1 MFCTKC
7 GKRIDYNST
16 VCNECARAEN
26 SFFDASQQYNT
37 DSQPQIV
44 EPMPEKPKG
53 SRMVG
58 FGGALA
64 SAILGYIAMAFA
76 MFAFMLWL
84 GVASFDKIVAFV
96 FFFCVSA
103 LVMSIIAIVNGAK
116 AIKVSRESIPRPIAT
131 LVLGIV
137 GVVGAV
143 GTYILLA
150 YSVMFA
156 LSIMFAN
163 L

>member
-7 GKRIDYNST
+7 GKQIDYNST

-58 FGGALA
+58 FGGALTA
-64 SAILGYIAMAFA
+64 AILGYIAMAFA
-76 MFAFMLWL
+76 MIAFMLWL
-84 GVASFDKIVAFV
+84 GVASFDEIVAYI

-116 AIKVSRESIPRPIAT
+116 AIKVFRESITRPIAT